1 MQLLFNVSMINF
13 HKKFVYLILFL
24 SAGSALMAQTKSYL
38 TLSYELQSLQ
48 KQLVPDKRV
57 AILNVKF
64 VDTLQAQIVVK
75 GETDLPSA
83 KLQIIQLLKDNR
95 IPFVDSLRL
104 LPDAVLGDKTWA
116 LATLSVSNIR
126 ALPDDASELVS
137 QAMMGTPL
145 KVLDFTGKWYR
156 IQTPDQYIGWM
167 DPAGL
172 HLISLTELDQWK
184 RSTRFMFNSI
194 SGYVYD
200 APNRRGKVVSDLVLG
215 DLLEVESKVRG
226 FLKIRIPDGHYGYVR
241 KSDCI
246 SYNKWSNLE
255 PKVGSILSVASQMMG
270 FPYLWGGASSK
281 AADCSGFVKLIF
293 YSQGIILAR
302 DASQQARYG
311 ESLDFNKLDNLQP
324 GDLLFFGSSP
334 QRISHVGI
342 YLGKGDFIND
352 SGRVLISSIDP
363 SDPKYSPVRKNQVAR
378 RIFNSL
384 NTEGIVRVKDHPWY
398 STKY

>member
-226 FLKIRIPDGHYGYVR
+226 FLKIRIPDGRYGYVR

-342 YLGKGDFIND
+342 YLGKGDFIHD

>member
-1 MQLLFNVSMINF
+1 MMDFY
-13 HKKFVYLILFL
+13 KKFVYLILLL
-24 SAGSALMAQTKSYL
+24 SAGSGVLAQTKSYK
-38 TLSYELQSLQ
+38 TLSQELQSLQ
-48 KQLVPDKRV
+48 KQMVPDHRV
-57 AILNVKF
+57 AILNIKF
-64 VDTLQAQIVVK
+64 VDTLQPQVVVK
-75 GETDLPSA
+75 GETDLPAA
-83 KLQIIQLLKDNR
+83 KLQIIQLLKDHE

-156 IQTPDQYIGWM
+156 IQTPDHYIGWM

-172 HLISLTELDQWK
+172 HLISQTELDQWK
-184 RSTRFMFNSI
+184 RSTRFLFNSI
-194 SGYVYD
+194 SGYVYNN
-200 APNRRGKVVSDLVLG
+200 PNKRSEVVSDLVLG
-215 DLLEVESKVRG
+215 DLFVVESKARG
-226 FLKIRIPDGHYGYVR
+226 FFKIRIPDGRFGYVR

-246 SYNKWSNLE
+246 SFDEWSNSE
-255 PKVGSILSVASQMMG
+255 PKVGSILSVSRQMMG
-270 FPYLWGGASSK
+270 FPYLWGGASIK

-293 YSQGIILAR
+293 YSQGIILSR

-311 ESLDFNKLDNLQP
+311 ESLDFNNIDNLQA
-324 GDLLFFGSSP
+324 GDLLFFGSST

-342 YLGKGDFIND
+342 YLEGGDFIHD

-363 SDPKYSPVRKNQVAR
+363 SDPKYSPARKNQAAR
-378 RIFNSL
+378 RVINSPS
-384 NTEGIVRVKDHPWY
+384 NEGIVRVKDHPWY
-398 STKY
+398 SIKL